1 MYKNG
6 LKKKK
11 SNQSFETFQS
21 FQSQLRSLIASLK
34 NKYYS
39 KVIKRLL
46 DPGTSPKTYWSIL
59 KTFLNNKKIP
69 VIPPIFHDN
78 KYITD
83 FKQKAEIF
91 NSHFSKQCSPL
102 INNSKIP
109 SECSRK
115 SNESLSSIT
124 FEINDIEKIIKNLDP
139 NKSHGHDMLSI
150 RMLKLCGESIYKP
163 LNLIFKS
170 CLETGQFPSDWKKAN
185 VVPVFKKGDKQL
197 LKNYRP
203 ISLLPIIGKIFE
215 RLLYNQMFEFFIRND
230 LISQNQSGF
239 KPGDSCIN
247 QLLAIT
253 HEIYKSFDAC
263 LDVRAVFLD
272 ISKAFDKVWHQ
283 GLLYKLKQNGIS
295 GNLLE
300 TLTDFLKDRKQR
312 VVLNGQNSSW
322 ANIEAG
328 VPQGSILGP
337 LLFLIYIN
345 DLPDNLSTNVKL
357 FADDTSLFSV
367 VHDIATS
374 SCDLNCDLN
383 RVSEWGFQWK
393 MSFNPEPSKQAQ
405 EVIFTRKLQKK
416 DYCHYILMAVL

>member
-1 MYKNG
+1 
-6 LKKKK
+6 
-11 SNQSFETFQS
+11 
-21 FQSQLRSLIASLK
+21 
-34 NKYYS
+34 
-39 KVIKRLL
+39 
-46 DPGTSPKTYWSIL
+46 
-59 KTFLNNKKIP
+59 
-69 VIPPIFHDN
+69 
-78 KYITD
+78 
-83 FKQKAEIF
+83 
-91 NSHFSKQCSPL
+91 
-102 INNSKIP
+102 
-109 SECSRK
+109 
-115 SNESLSSIT
+115 
-124 FEINDIEKIIKNLDP
+124 
-139 NKSHGHDMLSI
+139 
-150 RMLKLCGESIYKP
+150 
-163 LNLIFKS
+163 
-170 CLETGQFPSDWKKAN
+170 
-185 VVPVFKKGDKQL
+185 
-197 LKNYRP
+197 
-203 ISLLPIIGKIFE
+203 
-215 RLLYNQMFEFFIRND
+215 MFEFFIRND

-312 VVLNGQNSSW
+312 AVLNGQNSSW
-322 ANIEAG
+322 ENIEAG

-374 SCDLNCDLN
+374 SSCDLNYDLN
-383 RVSEWGFQWK
+383 GVREWTFHWK
-393 MSFNPEPSKQAQ
+393 MSFNPEPLKQAQ
-405 EVIFTRKLQKK
+405 EIIFTRKLQKK
-416 DYCHYILMAVL
+416 DYPSPPPLPQLYFNDSSVKETCTQKHLEMLLDFRLDFQEHWKYLLKKVNKQFLFYVNYRIFLRDQHY